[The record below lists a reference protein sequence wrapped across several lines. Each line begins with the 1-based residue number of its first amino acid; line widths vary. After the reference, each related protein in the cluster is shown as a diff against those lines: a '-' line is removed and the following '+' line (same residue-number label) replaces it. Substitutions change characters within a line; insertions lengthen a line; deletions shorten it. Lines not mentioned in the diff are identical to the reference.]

1 MSVAIIK
8 LYHTVVKKC
17 KHCLLTILTI
27 PIKNNCNDCHIQE
40 QPFPSISISLQVN
53 IIQARALMR
62 LYFKKIAR
70 AKATIFAAINKNQLQ
85 VINRLDKTLDKVPAR
100 C

>member
-1 MSVAIIK
+1 
-8 LYHTVVKKC
+8 
-17 KHCLLTILTI
+17 
-27 PIKNNCNDCHIQE
+27 
-40 QPFPSISISLQVN
+40 
-53 IIQARALMR
+53 MR